1 MATLTG
7 NSISSTYTSLLKVG
21 DNGTLAAAMQS
32 ITDGAGNTSGL
43 SMNTGGDLTA
53 LGTITANA
61 FSGPLTGN
69 VTGNLTGNVTG
80 NVTGNLTGNV
90 TGDVTGDVTGNADTA
105 TALETARTIAGV
117 SFDGT
122 ANISLTTDNITE
134 GSNEYYTAEKV
145 DDQANTLIQAG
156 TGITKTYDDN
166 AGTLTIANSAPDQ
179 TVSLSAGSGIST
191 SGTYPSFTITNTQPD
206 QTVSL
211 TAGTGITVT
220 GTYPSFTIANSG
232 AGISLTDLSANDTGG
247 LGSFS
252 YDNTTGVF
260 TYTGP
265 SDANVRALISAVDNG
280 GDGSLSYNSSTGVI
294 SYTGPSSSEV
304 QAHITKTYVDSLGIA
319 ASTADTL
326 STPRT
331 INGVSFDG
339 SANISFDTD
348 SVSEGTSNLYY
359 TTTRFDTAFGTKS
372 TTNLTEGTNLY
383 FTSERVDDRV
393 SNLVVGGTGISST
406 YDDVN
411 NTLTLAN
418 TSPDQTVSLTAGTG
432 ITTSG
437 TYPNFTVTNSAPDQ
451 TVSLTAGSNVTITG
465 TYPSFT
471 IAAASDTDT
480 TYTLS
485 SETSGDDA
493 IIRLTGSDATTD
505 DVTLAAG
512 SNITITE
519 TGDTITLSSEGT
531 DQVRIEC
538 KNTSGGTLT
547 KGTPVYITGTV
558 GTSNRV
564 EVSAANASSASTMP
578 ATGLLLQ
585 DLANNGE
592 GYLVTGG
599 VLKNLTTDPIDGV
612 TPSENDTIYVKSGG
626 GLTTTKP
633 TGTALIQNVGKVGR
647 VNSSSAGSIVVSSI
661 IRSND
666 IPNIQQNYFWLGN
679 SSGVPTAT
687 EHTLS
692 TLTDV
697 TLTSPAAGNI
707 LIYDATNSY
716 FENALLTAGTGVS
729 IANADGGITITN
741 SSPDQTVSLTGG
753 TGISTSGTYPNF
765 TITNDSPDQT
775 VALTAGTGIGV
786 SGTYPN
792 FTISNTATGDNAFGN
807 IAVSGQS
814 TIAADSTNDTLNIA
828 AGSNVSITTDA
839 GTDTLTI
846 AATAGANTIAIDTY
860 TGNGSTAAYTLSNSA
875 SSENELSVY
884 FDGVYQ
890 LHSSYT
896 VSGTTL
902 TFDTNVPNGT
912 NIEVQ
917 HLVAVNL
924 SNVVETIT
932 GGDGITASASTG
944 DITMSLSSSTPNA
957 FTMGGNGSSGG
968 VTINDGSLQM
978 RTGTGNVAEIRM
990 YCETGNAHYQTI
1002 KAAPHSAS
1010 SSAVLTLPTA
1020 TGTFVATGDTGTVAN
1035 SMMAAN
1041 SVDSD
1046 QYVDGSI
1053 DTIHIADNNVTFDK
1067 LENRYTALVAL
1078 GTGATFALDFSLGT
1092 TFTAT
1097 SDNNAD
1103 FTFSNA
1109 KQGQV
1114 IDLILSGNHTQTFS
1128 QTNATFNKVGST
1140 DYDGSTNNLI
1150 QIVCTNDSA
1159 NPIYMYSVQPY
1170 ASDPTP

>member
-21 DNGTLAAAMQS
+21 DNGTLAASLQA
-32 ITDGAGNTSGL
+32 ITDGAGNASGL

-53 LGTITANA
+53 IGTVTANA

-80 NVTGNLTGNV
+80 NVTGTVTGNV
-90 TGDVTGDVTGNADTA
+90 TGNLTGDVTGNADTA

-122 ANISLTTDNITE
+122 ANITLDTDNITE
-134 GSNEYYTAEKV
+134 ATNKYYTAERV
-145 DDQANTLIQAG
+145 DDQVNTLLQVS
-156 TGITKTYDDN
+156 TGISKSYDDGN
-166 AGTLTIANSAPDQ
+166 GTLTLTNTAPDQ
-179 TVSLSAGSGIST
+179 TVSLSAGAGITT

-294 SYTGPSSSEV
+294 SYTGPSAGEV

-359 TTTRFDTAFGTKS
+359 TTARFDTAFGTKS
-372 TTNLTEGTNLY
+372 TTNLSEGTNLY
-383 FTSERVDDRV
+383 YTAERVDDRV
-393 SNLVVGGTGISST
+393 ANLIVAGTSISST

-411 NTLTLAN
+411 NTLTIAN
-418 TSPDQTVSLTAGTG
+418 TAPDQTVALTAGTG

-451 TVSLTAGSNVTITG
+451 TVSLTGGANVTVTG

-485 SETSGDDA
+485 SETSGDNA

-612 TPSENDTIYVKSGG
+612 TPSENDTVYVKSGG

-697 TLTSPAAGNI
+697 TLTSPAAGNLLI
-707 LIYDATNSY
+707 YDASNSYFENALLTAGSNVSITNADGSITIASTDTTYSAGTGLSLTGTTFALDAALNDLTDANISTPAAGNVLIYDATNSY
-716 FENALLTAGTGVS
+716 FENALLTAGANVT
-729 IANADGGITITN
+729 ITNADG
-741 SSPDQTVSLTGG
+741 
-753 TGISTSGTYPNF
+753 
-765 TITNDSPDQT
+765 
-775 VALTAGTGIGV
+775 
-786 SGTYPN
+786 
-792 FTISNTATGDNAFGN
+792 
-807 IAVSGQS
+807 
-814 TIAADSTNDTLNIA
+814 
-828 AGSNVSITTDA
+828 SI
-839 GTDTLTI
+839 TI
-846 AATAGANTIAIDTY
+846 AATDTNTTY
-860 TGNGSTAAYTLSNSA
+860 TAGSGL
-875 SSENELSVY
+875 
-884 FDGVYQ
+884 
-890 LHSSYT
+890 
-896 VSGTTL
+896 TL
-902 TFDTNVPNGT
+902 TGTEFSLTNDSVTIGGT
-912 NIEVQ
+912 S
-917 HLVAVNL
+917 LAL
-924 SNVVETIT
+924 GGSLTAT
-932 GGDGITASASTG
+932 SGALTMGGDGST
-944 DITMSLSSSTPNA
+944 
-957 FTMGGNGSSGG
+957 GG
-968 VTINDGSLQM
+968 VTINDGSIQI
-978 RTGTGNVAEIRM
+978 RTGTGNVAEMRM
-990 YCETGNAHYQTI
+990 YCESSNAHYQTL
-1002 KAAPHSAS
+1002 KAAPHSAA
-1010 SSAVLTLPTA
+1010 SSAVLVLPTA
-1020 TGTFVATGDTGTVAN
+1020 SGDLVGTGDTGSVATAMVADDAIN
-1035 SMMAAN
+1035 YSKLGAEYTTSATISASDVDWSTAA
-1041 SVDSD
+1041 VH
-1046 QYVDGSI
+1046 
-1053 DTIHIADNNVTFDK
+1053 TKT
-1067 LENRYTALVAL
+1067 LTAN
-1078 GTGATFALDFSLGT
+1078 T
-1092 TFTAT
+1092 TL
-1097 SDNNAD
+1097 
-1103 FTFSNA
+1103 TFSNVST
-1109 KQGQV
+1109 GMTVDLV
-1114 IDLILSGNHTQTFS
+1114 ISGNYTLTLPAS
-1128 QTNATFNKVGST
+1128 VKEITGT
-1140 DYDGSTNNLI
+1140 YDGTVANLI
-1150 QIVCTNDSA
+1150 QIVSTNGSTEQWA
-1159 NPIYMYSVQPY
+1159 TISKE
-1170 ASDPTP
+1170 A

>member
-21 DNGTLAAAMQS
+21 DNGTLAASLQA
-32 ITDGAGNTSGL
+32 ITDGAGNASGI

-53 LGTITANA
+53 NGTVTANA

-80 NVTGNLTGNV
+80 NVTGDITGNV
-90 TGDVTGDVTGNADTA
+90 TGNVTGDVTGNADTA

-145 DDQANTLIQAG
+145 DDQVNTLLQVS
-156 TGITKTYDDN
+156 TGISKTYDDAN
-166 AGTLTIANSAPDQ
+166 GTLTLTNTLPDQ
-179 TVSLSAGSGIST
+179 TVSLTAGAGIST

-359 TTTRFDTAFGTKS
+359 TTARFDTAFGTKN
-372 TTNLTEGTNLY
+372 TGDLTEGGNLY
-383 FTSERVDDRV
+383 YTSERVDDRV
-393 SNLVVGGTGISST
+393 SNLIVAGTSISST

-411 NTLTLAN
+411 NTLTIAN
-418 TSPDQTVSLTAGTG
+418 TAPDQTVALTAGTG

-451 TVSLTAGSNVTITG
+451 TVSLTGGANVTVTG

-485 SETSGDDA
+485 SETSGSDA
-493 IIRLTGSDATTD
+493 IIRLTGSDASTD

-519 TGDTITLSSEGT
+519 TGDTITLASEGT

-564 EVSAANASSASTMP
+564 EVSAADSASASTMP

-647 VNSSSAGSIVVSSI
+647 VNSSSAGSIIVSSI

-679 SSGVPTAT
+679 ASGVPTAT

-697 TLTSPAAGNI
+697 TLTSPAAGNLLI
-707 LIYDATNSY
+707 YDASNSYFENALLTAGSNVSITNADGSITIASTDTTYSAGTGLSLTGTTFALDAALNDLTDANISTPAAGNVLIYDATNSY
-716 FENALLTAGTGVS
+716 FENALITAGTNVT
-729 IANADGGITITN
+729 ITNADG
-741 SSPDQTVSLTGG
+741 
-753 TGISTSGTYPNF
+753 
-765 TITNDSPDQT
+765 
-775 VALTAGTGIGV
+775 
-786 SGTYPN
+786 
-792 FTISNTATGDNAFGN
+792 
-807 IAVSGQS
+807 
-814 TIAADSTNDTLNIA
+814 
-828 AGSNVSITTDA
+828 SI
-839 GTDTLTI
+839 TI
-846 AATAGANTIAIDTY
+846 AATDTDTTY
-860 TGNGSTAAYTLSNSA
+860 TAGSGLTLSGTEFSLTND
-875 SSENELSVY
+875 SVTI
-884 FDGVYQ
+884 GGTSVA
-890 LHSSYT
+890 LGAALT
-896 VSGTTL
+896 ATSGSL
-902 TFDTNVPNGT
+902 T
-912 NIEVQ
+912 I
-917 HLVAVNL
+917 
-924 SNVVETIT
+924 
-932 GGDGITASASTG
+932 
-944 DITMSLSSSTPNA
+944 
-957 FTMGGNGSSGG
+957 GGNGSSGG
-968 VTINDGSLQM
+968 VTIDDGSIQM

-990 YCETGNAHYQTI
+990 YCETGNAHYQTL
-1002 KAAPHSAS
+1002 KAAPHSEA
-1010 SSAVLTLPTA
+1010 SSAVLVLPTA
-1020 TGTFVATGDTGTVAN
+1020 SGDLVGTGDTGTVATTMVADDAIN
-1035 SMMAAN
+1035 YSKLGAEFTTSAVI
-1041 SVDSD
+1041 SASDVDWS
-1046 QYVDGSI
+1046 
-1053 DTIHIADNNVTFDK
+1053 
-1067 LENRYTALVAL
+1067 TA
-1078 GTGATFALDFSLGT
+1078 T
-1092 TFTAT
+1092 TFTKTLTANT
-1097 SDNNAD
+1097 TL
-1103 FTFSNA
+1103 TFSNVSTGM
-1109 KQGQV
+1109 QINLV
-1114 IDLILSGNHTQTFS
+1114 ISGNYTLTLPTS
-1128 QTNATFNKVGST
+1128 VKELTNASTYDGTGENLISIVSTNGNTEQFATINKV
-1140 DYDGSTNNLI
+1140 
-1150 QIVCTNDSA
+1150 A
-1159 NPIYMYSVQPY
+1159 
-1170 ASDPTP
+1170 

>member
-21 DNGTLAAAMQS
+21 DNGTLAAALQS

-90 TGDVTGDVTGNADTA
+90 TGNVTGDVTGNADTA

-359 TTTRFDTAFGTKS
+359 TTARFDTAFGTKS

-383 FTSERVDDRV
+383 YTSERVDDRV
-393 SNLVVGGTGISST
+393 SNLIVAGTSISST
-406 YDDVN
+406 YDDVS
-411 NTLTLAN
+411 NTLTIAN
-418 TSPDQTVSLTAGTG
+418 TAPDQTVALTAGTG

-451 TVSLTAGSNVTITG
+451 TVSLTGGANVTVTG

-485 SETSGDDA
+485 SETSGANA
-493 IIRLTGSDATTD
+493 IIRLTGSDASTD

-519 TGDTITLSSEGT
+519 TGDTITLSSEST
-531 DQVRIEC
+531 DQVRVAC
-538 KNTSGGTLT
+538 KNTSGSTIT
-547 KGTPVYITGTV
+547 KGTPVYVTGSVGASAVVTV
-558 GTSNRV
+558 
-564 EVSAANASSASTMP
+564 APANAASASTMP
-578 ATGLLLQ
+578 ASGLLLT

-592 GYLVTGG
+592 GYIVTGG

-647 VNSSSAGSIVVSSI
+647 VSTTADGSILVSSI
-661 IRSND
+661 LRSND

-697 TLTSPAAGNI
+697 TLTSPAAGNLLI
-707 LIYDATNSY
+707 YDASNSYFENALLTAGSNVSITNADGSITIASTDTTYSAGTGLSLTGTTFALDAALNDLTDANISTPAAGNVLIYDATNSY
-716 FENALLTAGTGVS
+716 FENALLTAGANVT
-729 IANADGGITITN
+729 ITNADG
-741 SSPDQTVSLTGG
+741 
-753 TGISTSGTYPNF
+753 
-765 TITNDSPDQT
+765 
-775 VALTAGTGIGV
+775 
-786 SGTYPN
+786 
-792 FTISNTATGDNAFGN
+792 
-807 IAVSGQS
+807 
-814 TIAADSTNDTLNIA
+814 
-828 AGSNVSITTDA
+828 SI
-839 GTDTLTI
+839 TI
-846 AATAGANTIAIDTY
+846 AATDTNTTY
-860 TGNGSTAAYTLSNSA
+860 TAGSGL
-875 SSENELSVY
+875 
-884 FDGVYQ
+884 
-890 LHSSYT
+890 
-896 VSGTTL
+896 TL
-902 TFDTNVPNGT
+902 TGTEFSLTNDTVTIGGT
-912 NIEVQ
+912 S
-917 HLVAVNL
+917 LAL
-924 SNVVETIT
+924 GGSLTATSGALTI
-932 GGDGITASASTG
+932 GGDGST
-944 DITMSLSSSTPNA
+944 
-957 FTMGGNGSSGG
+957 GG
-968 VTINDGSLQM
+968 VTINDGSIQI
-978 RTGTGNVAEIRM
+978 RTGTGNVAEMRM
-990 YCETGNAHYQTI
+990 YCESSNAHYQTL
-1002 KAAPHSAS
+1002 KAAPHSAA
-1010 SSAVLTLPTA
+1010 SSAVLVLPTA
-1020 TGTFVATGDTGTVAN
+1020 SGDLVGTGDTGSVATAMVADDAIN
-1035 SMMAAN
+1035 YSKLGAEYTTSATISASDVDWSTAA
-1041 SVDSD
+1041 VH
-1046 QYVDGSI
+1046 
-1053 DTIHIADNNVTFDK
+1053 TKT
-1067 LENRYTALVAL
+1067 LTAN
-1078 GTGATFALDFSLGT
+1078 T
-1092 TFTAT
+1092 TL
-1097 SDNNAD
+1097 
-1103 FTFSNA
+1103 TFSNVST
-1109 KQGQV
+1109 GMTVDLV
-1114 IDLILSGNHTQTFS
+1114 ISGNYTLTLPAS
-1128 QTNATFNKVGST
+1128 VKEITGT
-1140 DYDGSTNNLI
+1140 YDGTVANLI
-1150 QIVCTNDSA
+1150 QIVSTNGSTEQWA
-1159 NPIYMYSVQPY
+1159 TISKE
-1170 ASDPTP
+1170 A

>member
-21 DNGTLAAAMQS
+21 DNGTLAASLQA
-32 ITDGAGNTSGL
+32 ITDGAGNASGL

-53 LGTITANA
+53 IGTVTANA

-90 TGDVTGDVTGNADTA
+90 TGNVTGDVTGNADTA

-331 INGVSFDG
+331 INGVTFDG

-348 SVSEGTSNLYY
+348 SVSEGSSNLYY
-359 TTTRFDTAFGTKS
+359 TTARFDTAFGTKS
-372 TTNLTEGTNLY
+372 TTNLSEGTNLY
-383 FTSERVDDRV
+383 YTAERVDDRV
-393 SNLVVGGTGISST
+393 ANLIVAGTSISST

-411 NTLTLAN
+411 NTLTIAN
-418 TSPDQTVSLTAGTG
+418 TAPDQTVALTAGTG

-451 TVSLTAGSNVTITG
+451 TVSLTGGANVTVTG

-485 SETSGDDA
+485 SETSGANA
-493 IIRLTGSDATTD
+493 IIRLTGSDASTD

-519 TGDTITLSSEGT
+519 TGDTITLSSEST
-531 DQVRIEC
+531 DQVRVAC
-538 KNTSGGTLT
+538 KNTSGSTIT
-547 KGTPVYITGTV
+547 KGTPVYVTGSVGASAVVTV
-558 GTSNRV
+558 
-564 EVSAANASSASTMP
+564 APANAASASNMP
-578 ATGLLLQ
+578 ASGLLLT

-592 GYLVTGG
+592 GHIVTGG
-599 VLKNLTTDPIDGV
+599 VLKNLITDPIDGV

-647 VNSSSAGSIVVSSI
+647 VSTTADGSILVSSI
-661 IRSND
+661 LRSND

-692 TLTDV
+692 TLTDANV
-697 TLTSPAAGNI
+697 TSPAAGNI

-792 FTISNTATGDNAFGN
+792 FTISNTAVGDNAFGN

-828 AGSNVSITTDA
+828 AGSNVTLTTDA

-890 LHSSYT
+890 LHDSYT

-912 NIEVQ
+912 AIEVQ
-917 HLVAVNL
+917 HLVSVNL
-924 SNVVETIT
+924 SNVVQSLT

-944 DITMSLSSSTPNA
+944 DVTLSLSSTTPNA
-957 FTMGGNGSSGG
+957 FTMGGDGSTGG
-968 VTINDGSLQM
+968 VTVDDGSIQI
-978 RTGTGNVAEIRM
+978 RSNTGNVAEMRM
-990 YCETGNAHYQTI
+990 YCEVSNAHYQTL
-1002 KAAPHSAS
+1002 KAAPHSAA
-1010 SSAVLTLPTA
+1010 SSAVLVLPTA
-1020 TGTFVATGDTGTVAN
+1020 SGDLVGTGDTGSVATA
-1035 SMMAAN
+1035 M
-1041 SVDSD
+1041 V
-1046 QYVDGSI
+1046 
-1053 DTIHIADNNVTFDK
+1053 ADNNITHDK
-1067 LENRYTALVAL
+1067 LENRYTALSAL
-1078 GTGATFALDFSLGT
+1078 GTGSTFALDFSAAS

-1097 SDNNAD
+1097 ANAAAT

-1109 KQGQV
+1109 AQGQV
-1114 IDLILSGNHTQTFS
+1114 IDLILTGNYAITFS
-1128 QTNATFNKVGST
+1128 ETGSTFNKVGST
-1140 DYDGSTNNLI
+1140 DYDGTANNLI
-1150 QIVCTNDSA
+1150 QIVCTDDSSGA
-1159 NPIYMYSVQPY
+1159 KIYHYSIGTYV
-1170 ASDPTP
+1170 SDPTP

>member
-21 DNGTLAAAMQS
+21 DNGTLAAALQS

-156 TGITKTYDDN
+156 TGITKTYDDT

-359 TTTRFDTAFGTKS
+359 TTARFDTAFGTKS

-383 FTSERVDDRV
+383 YTSERVDDRV

-485 SETSGDDA
+485 SETSGDNA

-564 EVSAANASSASTMP
+564 EVSAADASSASTMP

-697 TLTSPAAGNI
+697 TLTSPSAGNLLIYDASNSYFENALLTAGSNVSITNADGSITIASTDTTYSAGTGLSLTGTTFALDAELNDLTDANISTPAAGNV

-716 FENALLTAGTGVS
+716 FENAL
-729 IANADGGITITN
+729 IT
-741 SSPDQTVSLTGG
+741 
-753 TGISTSGTYPNF
+753 
-765 TITNDSPDQT
+765 
-775 VALTAGTGIGV
+775 
-786 SGTYPN
+786 
-792 FTISNTATGDNAFGN
+792 
-807 IAVSGQS
+807 
-814 TIAADSTNDTLNIA
+814 
-828 AGSNVSITTDA
+828 AGSNVTITNADGSI
-839 GTDTLTI
+839 TI
-846 AATAGANTIAIDTY
+846 AASDTNTTYTAGSGLTLTGTEFSLTNDSITIGGTSVALGASLTATSGSLTIG
-860 TGNGSTAAYTLSNSA
+860 GNGST
-875 SSENELSVY
+875 
-884 FDGVYQ
+884 
-890 LHSSYT
+890 
-896 VSGTTL
+896 
-902 TFDTNVPNGT
+902 
-912 NIEVQ
+912 
-917 HLVAVNL
+917 
-924 SNVVETIT
+924 
-932 GGDGITASASTG
+932 
-944 DITMSLSSSTPNA
+944 
-957 FTMGGNGSSGG
+957 GG
-968 VTINDGSLQM
+968 VTIDDGSIQI
-978 RTGTGNVAEIRM
+978 RSNTGNVAEMRM
-990 YCETGNAHYQTI
+990 YCEVSNAHYQTL
-1002 KAAPHSAS
+1002 KAAPHSAA
-1010 SSAVLTLPTA
+1010 SSAVLVLPTA
-1020 TGTFVATGDTGTVAN
+1020 SGDLVGTGDTGSVATA
-1035 SMMAAN
+1035 M
-1041 SVDSD
+1041 V
-1046 QYVDGSI
+1046 
-1053 DTIHIADNNVTFDK
+1053 ADDAISYDK
-1067 LENRYTALVAL
+1067 LGAEYTTSAAISASDVDWSSAAVHTKTLSAN
-1078 GTGATFALDFSLGT
+1078 T
-1092 TFTAT
+1092 TL
-1097 SDNNAD
+1097 
-1103 FTFSNA
+1103 TFSNVST
-1109 KQGQV
+1109 GMTVDLV
-1114 IDLILSGNHTQTFS
+1114 ISGNYTLTLPAS
-1128 QTNATFNKVGST
+1128 VKEITGT
-1140 DYDGSTNNLI
+1140 YDGTVANLI
-1150 QIVCTNDSA
+1150 QIVSTNGSTEQWA
-1159 NPIYMYSVQPY
+1159 TISKE
-1170 ASDPTP
+1170 A

>member
-21 DNGTLAAAMQS
+21 DNGTLAAALQS

-485 SETSGDDA
+485 SETSGDNA

-633 TGTALIQNVGKVGR
+633 TGTALLQNVGKVGR

-697 TLTSPAAGNI
+697 TLTSPAAGNLLI
-707 LIYDATNSY
+707 YDASNSYFENALLTAGSNVSITNADGSITIASTDTTYSAGTGLSLTGTTFAIDAGLNDLTDANISTPAAGNVLIYDATNSY
-716 FENALLTAGTGVS
+716 FENAL
-729 IANADGGITITN
+729 IT
-741 SSPDQTVSLTGG
+741 
-753 TGISTSGTYPNF
+753 
-765 TITNDSPDQT
+765 
-775 VALTAGTGIGV
+775 
-786 SGTYPN
+786 
-792 FTISNTATGDNAFGN
+792 
-807 IAVSGQS
+807 
-814 TIAADSTNDTLNIA
+814 
-828 AGSNVSITTDA
+828 AGSNVTITNADGSI
-839 GTDTLTI
+839 TI
-846 AATAGANTIAIDTY
+846 AASDTNTTYTAGSGLTLSGTEFSLTNNSVTIGGTSVALGAALTATSGSLTIG
-860 TGNGSTAAYTLSNSA
+860 GNGST
-875 SSENELSVY
+875 
-884 FDGVYQ
+884 
-890 LHSSYT
+890 
-896 VSGTTL
+896 
-902 TFDTNVPNGT
+902 
-912 NIEVQ
+912 
-917 HLVAVNL
+917 
-924 SNVVETIT
+924 
-932 GGDGITASASTG
+932 
-944 DITMSLSSSTPNA
+944 
-957 FTMGGNGSSGG
+957 GG
-968 VTINDGSLQM
+968 VTIDDGSIQI
-978 RTGTGNVAEIRM
+978 RSNTGNVAEMRM
-990 YCETGNAHYQTI
+990 YCETSNAHYQTL
-1002 KAAPHSAS
+1002 KAAPHSAA
-1010 SSAVLTLPTA
+1010 SSAVLVLPTA
-1020 TGTFVATGDTGTVAN
+1020 SGNLVGTGDTGSVATAMVADDAISYAKLGVEYTN
-1035 SMMAAN
+1035 SAAI
-1041 SVDSD
+1041 SASDVDWSSAA
-1046 QYVDGSI
+1046 VHTKTLS
-1053 DTIHIADNNVTFDK
+1053 AN
-1067 LENRYTALVAL
+1067 
-1078 GTGATFALDFSLGT
+1078 T
-1092 TFTAT
+1092 TL
-1097 SDNNAD
+1097 
-1103 FTFSNA
+1103 TFSNVST
-1109 KQGQV
+1109 GMTVDLV
-1114 IDLILSGNHTQTFS
+1114 ISGNYTLTLPAS
-1128 QTNATFNKVGST
+1128 VKEITGT
-1140 DYDGSTNNLI
+1140 YDGTVANLI
-1150 QIVCTNDSA
+1150 QIVSTNGSTEQWA
-1159 NPIYMYSVQPY
+1159 TISKE
-1170 ASDPTP
+1170 A

>member
-21 DNGTLAAAMQS
+21 DNGTLAASLQA
-32 ITDGAGNTSGL
+32 ITDGAGNASGL
-43 SMNTGGDLTA
+43 SMNTSGDLTA
-53 LGTITANA
+53 NGTVTANA

-80 NVTGNLTGNV
+80 NVTGDITGNV
-90 TGDVTGDVTGNADTA
+90 TGNLTGDVTGNADTA

-145 DDQANTLIQAG
+145 DDQVNTLLQVS
-156 TGITKTYDDN
+156 TGISKTYDDAN
-166 AGTLTIANSAPDQ
+166 GTLTLTNTSPDQ
-179 TVSLSAGSGIST
+179 TVSLSAGAGIST

-211 TAGTGITVT
+211 TAGTGITVS

-294 SYTGPSSSEV
+294 SYTGPSAGEV

-359 TTTRFDTAFGTKS
+359 TTARFDTAFGTKN
-372 TTNLTEGTNLY
+372 TGDLTEGGNLY
-383 FTSERVDDRV
+383 YTSERVDDRV
-393 SNLVVGGTGISST
+393 ANLVVAGTSISST

-411 NTLTLAN
+411 NTLTIAN
-418 TSPDQTVSLTAGTG
+418 TAPDQTVALTAGTG

-451 TVSLTAGSNVTITG
+451 TVSLTGGANVTVTG

-485 SETSGDDA
+485 SETSGSDA
-493 IIRLTGSDATTD
+493 IIRLTGSDASTD

-519 TGDTITLSSEGT
+519 TGDTITLSSEST
-531 DQVRIEC
+531 DQVRVAC
-538 KNTSGGTLT
+538 KNTSGSTIT
-547 KGTPVYITGTV
+547 KGTPVYVTGSV
-558 GTSNRV
+558 GASAVV
-564 EVSAANASSASTMP
+564 EIAPANAANASTMP

-585 DLANNGE
+585 DLANNGQ

-599 VLKNLTTDPIDGV
+599 VLKNLITDPIDGV
-612 TPSENDTIYVKSGG
+612 TPSANATLYVKSGG

-647 VNSSSAGSIVVSSI
+647 VSTSSDGSILVSSI
-661 IRSND
+661 LRSND

-697 TLTSPAAGNI
+697 TLTSPAAGNLLI
-707 LIYDATNSY
+707 YDASNSYFENALLTAGSNVSITNADGSITIASTDTTYSAGTGLSLTGTTFALDAGLNDLTDANISTPVAGNLLIYDATNSY
-716 FENALLTAGTGVS
+716 FENALLTAGSNVT
-729 IANADGGITITN
+729 ITNADG
-741 SSPDQTVSLTGG
+741 
-753 TGISTSGTYPNF
+753 
-765 TITNDSPDQT
+765 
-775 VALTAGTGIGV
+775 
-786 SGTYPN
+786 
-792 FTISNTATGDNAFGN
+792 
-807 IAVSGQS
+807 
-814 TIAADSTNDTLNIA
+814 
-828 AGSNVSITTDA
+828 SI
-839 GTDTLTI
+839 TI
-846 AATAGANTIAIDTY
+846 AATDTDTTY
-860 TGNGSTAAYTLSNSA
+860 TAGSGLTLTGTEFSLTNDSVTIGGTAVALGGSLTATSSSLTIGGNGST
-875 SSENELSVY
+875 
-884 FDGVYQ
+884 
-890 LHSSYT
+890 
-896 VSGTTL
+896 
-902 TFDTNVPNGT
+902 
-912 NIEVQ
+912 
-917 HLVAVNL
+917 
-924 SNVVETIT
+924 
-932 GGDGITASASTG
+932 
-944 DITMSLSSSTPNA
+944 
-957 FTMGGNGSSGG
+957 GG
-968 VTINDGSLQM
+968 VTIDDGSIQI
-978 RTGTGNVAEIRM
+978 RSNTGSVAEMRM
-990 YCETGNAHYQTI
+990 YCEVSNAHYQTL
-1002 KAAPHSAS
+1002 KAAPHSAA
-1010 SSAVLTLPTA
+1010 SSAVLVLPTA
-1020 TGTFVATGDTGTVAN
+1020 SGNLVGTGDTGSVATGMVADDAINYSKLGVEYTNSAPISASDVDWSTAAVHTKTLSANTTLTFSSVSTGMTVDLVISGNYTLTLPASVKEITGTYDGTVA
-1035 SMMAAN
+1035 
-1041 SVDSD
+1041 
-1046 QYVDGSI
+1046 
-1053 DTIHIADNNVTFDK
+1053 
-1067 LENRYTALVAL
+1067 
-1078 GTGATFALDFSLGT
+1078 
-1092 TFTAT
+1092 
-1097 SDNNAD
+1097 
-1103 FTFSNA
+1103 
-1109 KQGQV
+1109 
-1114 IDLILSGNHTQTFS
+1114 
-1128 QTNATFNKVGST
+1128 
-1140 DYDGSTNNLI
+1140 NLI
-1150 QIVCTNDSA
+1150 QIVSTNGSTEQWA
-1159 NPIYMYSVQPY
+1159 TISQEAV
-1170 ASDPTP
+1170 

>member
-21 DNGTLAAAMQS
+21 DNGTLAASLQA
-32 ITDGAGNTSGL
+32 ITDGAGNASGI

-53 LGTITANA
+53 NGTVTANA

-80 NVTGNLTGNV
+80 NVTGDITGNV
-90 TGDVTGDVTGNADTA
+90 TGNVTGDVTGNADTA

-145 DDQANTLIQAG
+145 DDQVNTLLQVS
-156 TGITKTYDDN
+156 TGISKTYDDAN
-166 AGTLTIANSAPDQ
+166 GTLTLTNTLPDQ
-179 TVSLSAGSGIST
+179 TVSLTAGAGIST

-359 TTTRFDTAFGTKS
+359 TTARFDTAFGTKN
-372 TTNLTEGTNLY
+372 TGDLTEGGNLY
-383 FTSERVDDRV
+383 YTSERVDDRV
-393 SNLVVGGTGISST
+393 SNLIVAGTSISST

-411 NTLTLAN
+411 NTLTIAN
-418 TSPDQTVSLTAGTG
+418 TAPDQTVALTAGTG
-432 ITTSG
+432 MTTSG

-451 TVSLTAGSNVTITG
+451 TVSLTGGANVTVTG

-485 SETSGDDA
+485 SETSGSDA
-493 IIRLTGSDATTD
+493 IIRLTGSDASTD

-519 TGDTITLSSEGT
+519 TGDTITLASEGT

-564 EVSAANASSASTMP
+564 EVSAADSASASTMP

-647 VNSSSAGSIVVSSI
+647 VNSSSAGSIIVSSI

-679 SSGVPTAT
+679 ASGVPTAT

-697 TLTSPAAGNI
+697 TLTSPAAGNLLI
-707 LIYDATNSY
+707 YDASNSYFENALLTAGSNVSITNADGSITIASTDTTYSAGTGLSLTGTTFALDAALNDLTDANISTPAAGNVLIYDATNSY
-716 FENALLTAGTGVS
+716 FENALITAGTNV
-729 IANADGGITITN
+729 TITN
-741 SSPDQTVSLTGG
+741 TD
-753 TGISTSGTYPNF
+753 
-765 TITNDSPDQT
+765 
-775 VALTAGTGIGV
+775 
-786 SGTYPN
+786 
-792 FTISNTATGDNAFGN
+792 
-807 IAVSGQS
+807 
-814 TIAADSTNDTLNIA
+814 
-828 AGSNVSITTDA
+828 GSI
-839 GTDTLTI
+839 TI
-846 AATAGANTIAIDTY
+846 AATDTDTTY
-860 TGNGSTAAYTLSNSA
+860 TAGSGLTLSGTEFSLTNNA
-875 SSENELSVY
+875 VTIGGTSVAL
-884 FDGVYQ
+884 GAA
-890 LHSSYT
+890 LT
-896 VSGTTL
+896 ATSGSL
-902 TFDTNVPNGT
+902 T
-912 NIEVQ
+912 I
-917 HLVAVNL
+917 
-924 SNVVETIT
+924 
-932 GGDGITASASTG
+932 
-944 DITMSLSSSTPNA
+944 
-957 FTMGGNGSSGG
+957 GGNGSSGG
-968 VTINDGSLQM
+968 VTIDDGSIQM

-990 YCETGNAHYQTI
+990 YCETGNAHYQTL
-1002 KAAPHSAS
+1002 KAAPHSEA
-1010 SSAVLTLPTA
+1010 SSAVLVLPTA
-1020 TGTFVATGDTGTVAN
+1020 SGDLVGTGDTGTVATTMVADDAIN
-1035 SMMAAN
+1035 YSKLGAEFTTSAVI
-1041 SVDSD
+1041 SASDVDWS
-1046 QYVDGSI
+1046 
-1053 DTIHIADNNVTFDK
+1053 
-1067 LENRYTALVAL
+1067 TA
-1078 GTGATFALDFSLGT
+1078 T
-1092 TFTAT
+1092 TFTKTLTANT
-1097 SDNNAD
+1097 TL
-1103 FTFSNA
+1103 TFSNVSTGM
-1109 KQGQV
+1109 QINLV
-1114 IDLILSGNHTQTFS
+1114 ISGNYTLTLPTS
-1128 QTNATFNKVGST
+1128 VKELTNASTYDGTGENLISIVSTNGNTEQFATINKV
-1140 DYDGSTNNLI
+1140 
-1150 QIVCTNDSA
+1150 A
-1159 NPIYMYSVQPY
+1159 
-1170 ASDPTP
+1170 

>member
-21 DNGTLAAAMQS
+21 DNGTLAAALQS

-191 SGTYPSFTITNTQPD
+191 SGTYPSCTITNTQPD

-359 TTTRFDTAFGTKS
+359 TTARFDTAFGTKS

-383 FTSERVDDRV
+383 YTAERVDDRV
-393 SNLVVGGTGISST
+393 ANLIVAGTSISST
-406 YDDVN
+406 YDDVS
-411 NTLTLAN
+411 NTLTIAN
-418 TSPDQTVSLTAGTG
+418 TAPDQTVALTAGTG

-451 TVSLTAGSNVTITG
+451 TVSLTGGANVTVTG

-485 SETSGDDA
+485 SETSGANA
-493 IIRLTGSDATTD
+493 IIRLTGSDASTD

-519 TGDTITLSSEGT
+519 TGDTITLSSEST
-531 DQVRIEC
+531 DQVRVAC
-538 KNTSGGTLT
+538 KNTSGSTIT
-547 KGTPVYITGTV
+547 KGTPVYVTGSVGASAVVTV
-558 GTSNRV
+558 
-564 EVSAANASSASTMP
+564 APANAASASTMP
-578 ATGLLLQ
+578 ASGLLLT

-592 GYLVTGG
+592 GHIVTGG
-599 VLKNLTTDPIDGV
+599 VLKNLITDPIDGV

-647 VNSSSAGSIVVSSI
+647 VSTTADGSILVSSI
-661 IRSND
+661 LRSND

-692 TLTDV
+692 TLTDANV
-697 TLTSPAAGNI
+697 TSPAAGNI

-729 IANADGGITITN
+729 IANADGGITIASTDTTY
-741 SSPDQTVSLTGG
+741 SAGTGLSLTG
-753 TGISTSGTYPNF
+753 TTFALDAALNDLTDANISTPAAGNVLIYDA
-765 TITNDSPDQT
+765 TNSYFEN
-775 VALTAGTGIGV
+775 ALLT
-786 SGTYPN
+786 
-792 FTISNTATGDNAFGN
+792 
-807 IAVSGQS
+807 
-814 TIAADSTNDTLNIA
+814 
-828 AGSNVSITTDA
+828 AGSNVTITNADGSI
-839 GTDTLTI
+839 TI
-846 AATAGANTIAIDTY
+846 AATDTNTTY
-860 TGNGSTAAYTLSNSA
+860 TAGSGL
-875 SSENELSVY
+875 
-884 FDGVYQ
+884 
-890 LHSSYT
+890 
-896 VSGTTL
+896 TL
-902 TFDTNVPNGT
+902 TGTEFSLTNDTVTIGGT
-912 NIEVQ
+912 S
-917 HLVAVNL
+917 LAL
-924 SNVVETIT
+924 GGSLTATSGALTI
-932 GGDGITASASTG
+932 GGDGST
-944 DITMSLSSSTPNA
+944 
-957 FTMGGNGSSGG
+957 GG
-968 VTINDGSLQM
+968 VTINDGSIQI
-978 RTGTGNVAEIRM
+978 RTGTGNVAEMRM
-990 YCETGNAHYQTI
+990 YCESSNAHYQTL
-1002 KAAPHSAS
+1002 KAAPHSAA
-1010 SSAVLTLPTA
+1010 SSAVLVLPTA
-1020 TGTFVATGDTGTVAN
+1020 SGDLVGTGDTGSVATAMVADDAIN
-1035 SMMAAN
+1035 YSKLGAEYTTSATISASDVDWSTAA
-1041 SVDSD
+1041 VH
-1046 QYVDGSI
+1046 
-1053 DTIHIADNNVTFDK
+1053 TKT
-1067 LENRYTALVAL
+1067 LTAN
-1078 GTGATFALDFSLGT
+1078 T
-1092 TFTAT
+1092 TL
-1097 SDNNAD
+1097 
-1103 FTFSNA
+1103 TFSNVST
-1109 KQGQV
+1109 GMTVDLV
-1114 IDLILSGNHTQTFS
+1114 ISGNYTLTLPAS
-1128 QTNATFNKVGST
+1128 VKEITGT
-1140 DYDGSTNNLI
+1140 YDGTVANLI
-1150 QIVCTNDSA
+1150 QIVSTNGSTEQWA
-1159 NPIYMYSVQPY
+1159 TISKE
-1170 ASDPTP
+1170 A

>member
-21 DNGTLAAAMQS
+21 DNGTLASALQS

-53 LGTITANA
+53 TGTVTANA
-61 FSGPLTGN
+61 FSGALTGN

-80 NVTGNLTGNV
+80 NVTGAITGNVTGNV
-90 TGDVTGDVTGNADTA
+90 TGDLTGNADTA
-105 TALETARTIAGV
+105 TALATARTIAGV

-122 ANISLTTDNITE
+122 ANITLDTDNITE
-134 GSNEYYTAEKV
+134 ATNKYYTAERV
-145 DDQANTLIQAG
+145 DDQVNTLLQAG
-156 TGITKTYDDN
+156 TGITKTYDDT
-166 AGTLTIANSAPDQ
+166 AGTLTIANSSPDQTVSLTDGTGITTSGTYPNFTITNSAPDQ
-179 TVSLSAGSGIST
+179 TVSLTGSGSV
-191 SGTYPSFTITNTQPD
+191 N
-206 QTVSL
+206 
-211 TAGTGITVT
+211 VT
-220 GTYPSFTIANSG
+220 GTYPNFTIGVSG
-232 AGISLTDLSANDTGG
+232 SGIGLTDLSATDAGG

-260 TYTGP
+260 TYTGA
-265 SDANVRALISAVDNG
+265 SDSDIRTLISVTDSG
-280 GDGSLSYNSSTGVI
+280 GDGSLSYDNSTGVI
-294 SYTGPSSSEV
+294 TYTGASSSEV

-326 STPRT
+326 ATPRT

-348 SVSEGTSNLYY
+348 SVSEGSSNLYY
-359 TTTRFDTAFGTKS
+359 TTARFDTAFATKD
-372 TTNLTEGTNLY
+372 TADLTEGTNLY
-383 FTSERVDDRV
+383 YTAERVDDRV
-393 SNLVVGGTGISST
+393 SNLIVAGTSISST

-411 NTLTLAN
+411 NTLTIAN
-418 TSPDQTVSLTAGTG
+418 TAPDQTVALIGGTGISTSGTYPSFTITNDSPDQTVAISAGTG

-451 TVSLTAGSNVTITG
+451 TVSLTQGSNVTISG

-471 IAAASDTDT
+471 IAATDTDT
-480 TYTLS
+480 TYS
-485 SETSGDDA
+485 
-493 IIRLTGSDATTD
+493 
-505 DVTLAAG
+505 AG
-512 SNITITE
+512 
-519 TGDTITLSSEGT
+519 
-531 DQVRIEC
+531 
-538 KNTSGGTLT
+538 
-547 KGTPVYITGTV
+547 
-558 GTSNRV
+558 
-564 EVSAANASSASTMP
+564 
-578 ATGLLLQ
+578 TGLA
-585 DLANNGE
+585 LAGTTFSLDAGLN
-592 GYLVTGG
+592 
-599 VLKNLTTDPIDGV
+599 NLT
-612 TPSENDTIYVKSGG
+612 DTTI
-626 GLTTTKP
+626 
-633 TGTALIQNVGKVGR
+633 
-647 VNSSSAGSIVVSSI
+647 
-661 IRSND
+661 
-666 IPNIQQNYFWLGN
+666 
-679 SSGVPTAT
+679 
-687 EHTLS
+687 
-692 TLTDV
+692 
-697 TLTSPAAGNI
+697 TSPAAGQV
-707 LIYDATNSY
+707 LIYDNTNSI
-716 FENALLTAGTGVS
+716 FENALLTAGTG
-729 IANADGGITITN
+729 IGITNADGAITITN
-741 SSPDQTVSLTGG
+741 SSPDQTVALTGG

-786 SGTYPN
+786 SGTYPS
-792 FTISNTATGDNAFGN
+792 FTISNTAVGDNAFGN

-828 AGSNVSITTDA
+828 AGSNVTITTDA

-902 TFDTNVPNGT
+902 TFDTNVHNGT

-944 DITMSLSSSTPNA
+944 DVTMSLSSSTPNA
-957 FTMGGNGSSGG
+957 FTMGGDGSSDG
-968 VTINDGSLQM
+968 VTIDDGSIQI
-978 RTGTGNVAEIRM
+978 RTGTGNVAEMRM
-990 YCETGNAHYQTI
+990 YCEVSNAHYQTL
-1002 KAAPHSAS
+1002 KAAPHSAA
-1010 SSAVLTLPTA
+1010 SSAVLVLPTA
-1020 TGTFVATGDTGTVAN
+1020 SGDLVGTGDTGSVATA
-1035 SMMAAN
+1035 M
-1041 SVDSD
+1041 V
-1046 QYVDGSI
+1046 
-1053 DTIHIADNNVTFDK
+1053 ADNNITHDK
-1067 LENRYTALVAL
+1067 LENRYTALSAL
-1078 GTGATFALDFSLGT
+1078 GTGSTFALDFSAAT

-1097 SDNNAD
+1097 ANANAT

-1114 IDLILSGNHTQTFS
+1114 IDLILTGNYTITFS
-1128 QTNATFNKVGST
+1128 QTNGTFNKVGST
-1140 DYDGSTNNLI
+1140 DYDGTANNLV
-1150 QIVCTNDSA
+1150 QIVCTDDSA
-1159 NPIYMYSVQPY
+1159 NPVYMYSIGTY

>member
-21 DNGTLAAAMQS
+21 DNGTLAAALQA
-32 ITDGAGNTSGL
+32 ITDGAGNASGL

-53 LGTITANA
+53 NGTVTANA

-69 VTGNLTGNVTG
+69 VTGNLTGSVTG
-80 NVTGNLTGNV
+80 NVTGNLTGDV
-90 TGDVTGDVTGNADTA
+90 TGNLTGDVTGNADTA

-145 DDQANTLIQAG
+145 DDQVNTLLQVS
-156 TGITKTYDDN
+156 TGISKTYDDAN
-166 AGTLTIANSAPDQ
+166 GTLTLTNTSPDQ
-179 TVSLSAGSGIST
+179 TVSLTAGAGIST

-211 TAGTGITVT
+211 TAGTGITVS

-294 SYTGPSSSEV
+294 SYTGPSAGEV

-359 TTTRFDTAFGTKS
+359 TTARFDTAFGTKN
-372 TTNLTEGTNLY
+372 TGDLTEGGNLY
-383 FTSERVDDRV
+383 YTSERVDDRV
-393 SNLVVGGTGISST
+393 ANLIVAGTSISST

-411 NTLTLAN
+411 NTLTIAN
-418 TSPDQTVSLTAGTG
+418 TAPDQTVALTAGTG

-451 TVSLTAGSNVTITG
+451 TVSLTGGANVTVTG

-485 SETSGDDA
+485 SETSGSDA

-519 TGDTITLSSEGT
+519 TGDTITLASEGT

-564 EVSAANASSASTMP
+564 EVSAADSASASTMP

-647 VNSSSAGSIVVSSI
+647 VSTTADGSILVSSI
-661 IRSND
+661 LRSND

-679 SSGVPTAT
+679 ASGVPIAT

-697 TLTSPAAGNI
+697 TLTSPAAGNLLI
-707 LIYDATNSY
+707 YDASNSYFENALLTAGSNVSITNADGSITIASTDTTYSAGTGLSLTGTTFALDAALNDLTDANISTPAAGNVLIYDATNSY
-716 FENALLTAGTGVS
+716 FENALITAGTNVT
-729 IANADGGITITN
+729 ITNADG
-741 SSPDQTVSLTGG
+741 
-753 TGISTSGTYPNF
+753 
-765 TITNDSPDQT
+765 
-775 VALTAGTGIGV
+775 
-786 SGTYPN
+786 
-792 FTISNTATGDNAFGN
+792 
-807 IAVSGQS
+807 
-814 TIAADSTNDTLNIA
+814 
-828 AGSNVSITTDA
+828 SI
-839 GTDTLTI
+839 TI
-846 AATAGANTIAIDTY
+846 AATDTDTTY
-860 TGNGSTAAYTLSNSA
+860 TAGSGLTLTGTEFSLTNDSVTIGGTAVALGGSLTATSSSLTIGGNGST
-875 SSENELSVY
+875 
-884 FDGVYQ
+884 
-890 LHSSYT
+890 
-896 VSGTTL
+896 
-902 TFDTNVPNGT
+902 
-912 NIEVQ
+912 
-917 HLVAVNL
+917 
-924 SNVVETIT
+924 
-932 GGDGITASASTG
+932 
-944 DITMSLSSSTPNA
+944 
-957 FTMGGNGSSGG
+957 GG
-968 VTINDGSLQM
+968 VTIDDGSIQI
-978 RTGTGNVAEIRM
+978 RSNTGSVAEMRM
-990 YCETGNAHYQTI
+990 YCEVSNAHYQTL
-1002 KAAPHSAS
+1002 KAAPHSEA
-1010 SSAVLTLPTA
+1010 SSAVLVLPTA
-1020 TGTFVATGDTGTVAN
+1020 SGDLVGTGDTGTVATTMVADDAIN
-1035 SMMAAN
+1035 YSKLGAEYTTSAAI
-1041 SVDSD
+1041 SASDVDWSSAA
-1046 QYVDGSI
+1046 VHTKTLS
-1053 DTIHIADNNVTFDK
+1053 AN
-1067 LENRYTALVAL
+1067 
-1078 GTGATFALDFSLGT
+1078 T
-1092 TFTAT
+1092 TL
-1097 SDNNAD
+1097 
-1103 FTFSNA
+1103 TFSSVST
-1109 KQGQV
+1109 GMTVDLV
-1114 IDLILSGNHTQTFS
+1114 ISGNYTLTLPAS
-1128 QTNATFNKVGST
+1128 VKEITGT
-1140 DYDGSTNNLI
+1140 YDGTVANLI
-1150 QIVCTNDSA
+1150 QIVSTNGSTEQWA
-1159 NPIYMYSVQPY
+1159 TISKE
-1170 ASDPTP
+1170 A

>member
-21 DNGTLAAAMQS
+21 DNGTLAASLQA
-32 ITDGAGNTSGL
+32 ITDGAGNASGL

-53 LGTITANA
+53 NGTVTANA

-69 VTGNLTGNVTG
+69 VTGNLTGSVTG

-90 TGDVTGDVTGNADTA
+90 TGNLTGDVTGNADTA

-145 DDQANTLIQAG
+145 DDQVNTLLQVS
-156 TGITKTYDDN
+156 TGISKTYDDAN
-166 AGTLTIANSAPDQ
+166 GTLTLTNTSPDQ
-179 TVSLSAGSGIST
+179 TVSLTAGAGIST

-211 TAGTGITVT
+211 TAGTGITVS

-294 SYTGPSSSEV
+294 SYTGPSAGEV

-359 TTTRFDTAFGTKS
+359 TTARFDTAFGTKN
-372 TTNLTEGTNLY
+372 TGDLTEGGNLY
-383 FTSERVDDRV
+383 YTSERVDDRV
-393 SNLVVGGTGISST
+393 SNLIVAGTSISST

-411 NTLTLAN
+411 NTLTIAN
-418 TSPDQTVSLTAGTG
+418 TAPDQTVALTAGTG

-451 TVSLTAGSNVTITG
+451 TVSLTGGANVTVTG

-485 SETSGDDA
+485 SETSGNDA
-493 IIRLTGSDATTD
+493 IIRLTGSDASTD

-519 TGDTITLSSEGT
+519 TGDTITLASEGT

-547 KGTPVYITGTV
+547 KGTPIYITGTV

-564 EVSAANASSASTMP
+564 EVSAADSSSASTMP

-647 VNSSSAGSIVVSSI
+647 VNSSSAGSIIVSSI

-697 TLTSPAAGNI
+697 TLTSPAAGNLLI
-707 LIYDATNSY
+707 YDASNSYFENALLTAGSNVSITNADGSITIASTDTTYSAGTGLSLTGTTFALDAALNDLTDANITTPAAGNVLIYDATNSY
-716 FENALLTAGTGVS
+716 FENALLTAGTG
-729 IANADGGITITN
+729 ITITN
-741 SSPDQTVSLTGG
+741 ADGA
-753 TGISTSGTYPNF
+753 I
-765 TITNDSPDQT
+765 TIANSA
-775 VALTAGTGIGV
+775 V
-786 SGTYPN
+786 
-792 FTISNTATGDNAFGN
+792 GDNAFGN

-828 AGSNVSITTDA
+828 AGSNVTITTDA

-944 DITMSLSSSTPNA
+944 DVTMSLSSSTPNA
-957 FTMGGNGSSGG
+957 FTMGGDGSSDG
-968 VTINDGSLQM
+968 VTIDDGSIQI
-978 RTGTGNVAEIRM
+978 RTGTGNVAEMRM
-990 YCETGNAHYQTI
+990 YCEVSNAHYQTL
-1002 KAAPHSAS
+1002 KAAPHSAA
-1010 SSAVLTLPTA
+1010 SSAVLVLPTA
-1020 TGTFVATGDTGTVAN
+1020 SGDLVGTGDTGSVATA
-1035 SMMAAN
+1035 M
-1041 SVDSD
+1041 V
-1046 QYVDGSI
+1046 
-1053 DTIHIADNNVTFDK
+1053 ADNNITHDK
-1067 LENRYTALVAL
+1067 LENRYTALSAL
-1078 GTGATFALDFSLGT
+1078 GTGSTFALDFSAAT

-1097 SDNNAD
+1097 ANANAT

-1114 IDLILSGNHTQTFS
+1114 IDLILTGNYTITFS
-1128 QTNATFNKVGST
+1128 QTNGTFNKVGST
-1140 DYDGSTNNLI
+1140 DYDGTANNLV

>member
-21 DNGTLAAAMQS
+21 DNGTLAAALQS

-80 NVTGNLTGNV
+80 NVTG
-90 TGDVTGDVTGNADTA
+90 DVTGNADTA

-117 SFDGT
+117 SFNGT

-359 TTTRFDTAFGTKS
+359 TTARFDTAFGTKS

-383 FTSERVDDRV
+383 YTAERVDDRV
-393 SNLVVGGTGISST
+393 ANLIVAGTSISST
-406 YDDVN
+406 YDDVS
-411 NTLTLAN
+411 NTLTIAN
-418 TSPDQTVSLTAGTG
+418 TAPDQTVALTAGTG

-451 TVSLTAGSNVTITG
+451 TVSLTGGANVTVTG

-485 SETSGDDA
+485 SETSGANA
-493 IIRLTGSDATTD
+493 IIRLTGSDASTD

-519 TGDTITLSSEGT
+519 TGDTITLSSEST
-531 DQVRIEC
+531 DQVRVAC
-538 KNTSGGTLT
+538 KNTSGSTIT
-547 KGTPVYITGTV
+547 KGTPVYVTGSVGASAVVTV
-558 GTSNRV
+558 
-564 EVSAANASSASTMP
+564 APANAASASTMP
-578 ATGLLLQ
+578 ASGLLLT

-592 GYLVTGG
+592 GYIVTGG

-633 TGTALIQNVGKVGR
+633 TGTA
-647 VNSSSAGSIVVSSI
+647 
-661 IRSND
+661 
-666 IPNIQQNYFWLGN
+666 
-679 SSGVPTAT
+679 
-687 EHTLS
+687 
-692 TLTDV
+692 
-697 TLTSPAAGNI
+697 
-707 LIYDATNSY
+707 
-716 FENALLTAGTGVS
+716 
-729 IANADGGITITN
+729 
-741 SSPDQTVSLTGG
+741 
-753 TGISTSGTYPNF
+753 
-765 TITNDSPDQT
+765 
-775 VALTAGTGIGV
+775 
-786 SGTYPN
+786 
-792 FTISNTATGDNAFGN
+792 
-807 IAVSGQS
+807 
-814 TIAADSTNDTLNIA
+814 
-828 AGSNVSITTDA
+828 
-839 GTDTLTI
+839 
-846 AATAGANTIAIDTY
+846 
-860 TGNGSTAAYTLSNSA
+860 
-875 SSENELSVY
+875 
-884 FDGVYQ
+884 
-890 LHSSYT
+890 
-896 VSGTTL
+896 
-902 TFDTNVPNGT
+902 
-912 NIEVQ
+912 
-917 HLVAVNL
+917 
-924 SNVVETIT
+924 
-932 GGDGITASASTG
+932 
-944 DITMSLSSSTPNA
+944 
-957 FTMGGNGSSGG
+957 
-968 VTINDGSLQM
+968 
-978 RTGTGNVAEIRM
+978 
-990 YCETGNAHYQTI
+990 
-1002 KAAPHSAS
+1002 
-1010 SSAVLTLPTA
+1010 
-1020 TGTFVATGDTGTVAN
+1020 
-1035 SMMAAN
+1035 
-1041 SVDSD
+1041 
-1046 QYVDGSI
+1046 
-1053 DTIHIADNNVTFDK
+1053 
-1067 LENRYTALVAL
+1067 
-1078 GTGATFALDFSLGT
+1078 
-1092 TFTAT
+1092 
-1097 SDNNAD
+1097 
-1103 FTFSNA
+1103 
-1109 KQGQV
+1109 
-1114 IDLILSGNHTQTFS
+1114 
-1128 QTNATFNKVGST
+1128 
-1140 DYDGSTNNLI
+1140 
-1150 QIVCTNDSA
+1150 
-1159 NPIYMYSVQPY
+1159 
-1170 ASDPTP
+1170 

>member
-21 DNGTLAAAMQS
+21 DNGTLAASLQA
-32 ITDGAGNTSGL
+32 ITDGAGNASGI

-53 LGTITANA
+53 NGTVTANA

-69 VTGNLTGNVTG
+69 VTGNLTGSVTG
-80 NVTGNLTGNV
+80 DVTGNLTGDV
-90 TGDVTGDVTGNADTA
+90 TGNLTGDVTGNADTA

-145 DDQANTLIQAG
+145 DDQVNTLLQVS
-156 TGITKTYDDN
+156 TGISKTYDDAN
-166 AGTLTIANSAPDQ
+166 GTLTLTNTSPDQ
-179 TVSLSAGSGIST
+179 TVSLTAGAGITT

-211 TAGTGITVT
+211 TAGTGITVS

-294 SYTGPSSSEV
+294 SYTGPSASEV

-348 SVSEGTSNLYY
+348 SVSEGVSNLYY
-359 TTTRFDTAFGTKS
+359 TTARFDTAFGTKN
-372 TTNLTEGTNLY
+372 TGDLTEGGNLY
-383 FTSERVDDRV
+383 YTSERVDDRV
-393 SNLVVGGTGISST
+393 SNLIVAGTSISST

-411 NTLTLAN
+411 NTLTIAN
-418 TSPDQTVSLTAGTG
+418 TAPDQTVALTAGTG

-451 TVSLTAGSNVTITG
+451 TVSLTGGANVTVTG

-485 SETSGDDA
+485 SETSGSDA

-519 TGDTITLSSEGT
+519 TGDTITLASEGT

-564 EVSAANASSASTMP
+564 EVSAADSASASTMP

-647 VNSSSAGSIVVSSI
+647 VNSSSAGSIIVSSI

-679 SSGVPTAT
+679 ASGVPTAT

-697 TLTSPAAGNI
+697 TLTSPAAGNLLI
-707 LIYDATNSY
+707 YDASNSYFENALLTAGSNVSITNADGSITIASTDTTYSAGTGLSLTGTAFALDAALNDLTDANISTPAAGNVLIYDATNSY
-716 FENALLTAGTGVS
+716 FENALITAGTNVT
-729 IANADGGITITN
+729 ITNADG
-741 SSPDQTVSLTGG
+741 
-753 TGISTSGTYPNF
+753 
-765 TITNDSPDQT
+765 
-775 VALTAGTGIGV
+775 
-786 SGTYPN
+786 
-792 FTISNTATGDNAFGN
+792 
-807 IAVSGQS
+807 
-814 TIAADSTNDTLNIA
+814 
-828 AGSNVSITTDA
+828 SI
-839 GTDTLTI
+839 TI
-846 AATAGANTIAIDTY
+846 AATDTDTTY
-860 TGNGSTAAYTLSNSA
+860 TAGSGLTLSGTEFSLTNNAVTIGGTSVALGASLTATSGSLTIGGNGST
-875 SSENELSVY
+875 
-884 FDGVYQ
+884 
-890 LHSSYT
+890 
-896 VSGTTL
+896 
-902 TFDTNVPNGT
+902 
-912 NIEVQ
+912 
-917 HLVAVNL
+917 
-924 SNVVETIT
+924 
-932 GGDGITASASTG
+932 
-944 DITMSLSSSTPNA
+944 
-957 FTMGGNGSSGG
+957 GG
-968 VTINDGSLQM
+968 VTIDDGSIQI
-978 RTGTGNVAEIRM
+978 RSNTGNVAEMRM
-990 YCETGNAHYQTI
+990 YCEVSNAHYQTL
-1002 KAAPHSAS
+1002 KAAPHSEA
-1010 SSAVLTLPTA
+1010 SSAVLVLPTA
-1020 TGTFVATGDTGTVAN
+1020 SGDLVGTGDTGTVATTMVADDAIN
-1035 SMMAAN
+1035 YSKLGAEFTTSAVI
-1041 SVDSD
+1041 SASDVDWS
-1046 QYVDGSI
+1046 
-1053 DTIHIADNNVTFDK
+1053 
-1067 LENRYTALVAL
+1067 TA
-1078 GTGATFALDFSLGT
+1078 T
-1092 TFTAT
+1092 TFTKTLTANT
-1097 SDNNAD
+1097 TL
-1103 FTFSNA
+1103 TFSNVSTGM
-1109 KQGQV
+1109 QINLV
-1114 IDLILSGNHTQTFS
+1114 ISGNYTLTLPTS
-1128 QTNATFNKVGST
+1128 VKELTNASTYDGTGENLISIVSTNGNTEQFATINKV
-1140 DYDGSTNNLI
+1140 
-1150 QIVCTNDSA
+1150 A
-1159 NPIYMYSVQPY
+1159 
-1170 ASDPTP
+1170 